1 MFRGNALRLH
11 FTRLCGHIRPLKSQA
26 LHGKSRFPSGMT
38 TRKATIKKYVVVRYN
53 RDTIYMATAKKQKT
67 EWVRPAK
74 LTELAELRYQLRRF
88 LSFSE
93 MASEA
98 AGISAQQYQLL
109 QVIAAVPA
117 GQECSISYIAARMV
131 VRHNSAVELVDR
143 AEKAE
148 LVRRVADARDHRR
161 SLVEI
166 TARGKELVAQL
177 VAQHLIE
184 IEVLGPELSR
194 TLQRLLG
201 AKPALARKSGER

>member
-1 MFRGNALRLH
+1 
-11 FTRLCGHIRPLKSQA
+11 
-26 LHGKSRFPSGMT
+26 MT
-38 TRKATIKKYVVVRYN
+38 I
-53 RDTIYMATAKKQKT
+53 AKKQKT

-74 LTELAELRYQLRRF
+74 LAELAELRYQLRRF

-93 MASEA
+93 MASEN

-109 QVIAAVPA
+109 QVIAAVPV

-143 AEKAE
+143 AEKAG

-166 TARGKELVAQL
+166 TARGHELVEQL

-201 AKPALARKSGER
+201 AKPELAKKTGER